1 MQRVRLSTIVIASL
15 LLCWQS
21 VSARTL
27 TIGSIS
33 KSPSEEIAVFFPL
46 ADYLARQ
53 LAGSG
58 IDKGKVVVVNSIAEM
73 AEQLKTGQI
82 DIYIDSPFPSL
93 AVSRLTDSKIILRR
107 WKGGK
112 VEYRSMIIVRTDSP
126 IRTLADLRG
135 KIIAFEDDYSTSGY
149 FLPKSALLRAG
160 LKVRPCEETVGAAP
174 ADELSCIFA
183 RVQSNARIWVLRGK
197 VHAAAMGAH
206 NMEGLL
212 PQEREQIRI
221 MHETVAV
228 PRQVVSV
235 RQELDATLMQRIREV
250 LMAMERSEEGRAVL
264 EKFQNTT
271 RFDEFPDG
279 PEQALAPIRELLE
292 DTHAEIGRR

>member
-33 KSPSEEIAVFFPL
+33 ESPSEEVAIFFPL

-58 IDKGKVVVVNSIAEM
+58 IDKGKVIVVNSIPEM

-82 DIYIDSPFPSL
+82 DVYMDSPFPSL

-112 VEYRSMIIVRTDSP
+112 AEYRSMIIVRTDSP

-149 FLPKSALLRAG
+149 FLPKSALLGAG
-160 LKVRPCEETVGAAP
+160 LKVRPCQKTVGAAL
-174 ADELSCIFA
+174 ADEVICIFA
-183 RVQSNARIWVLRGK
+183 REQNNTIAWVLKGK
-197 VHAAAMGAH
+197 THAGALGVH
-206 NMEGLL
+206 NLDKLL
-212 PQEREQIRI
+212 PREREQIRI
-221 MHETVAV
+221 LHETATV

-235 RQELDATLMQRIREV
+235 RQGLDEALTQRIRET
-250 LMAMERSEEGRAVL
+250 LIAMEHSEEGRTVL

-271 RFDEFPDG
+271 RFDELPGG
-279 PEQALAPIRELLE
+279 PEQALAPVHDLLKDL
-292 DTHAEIGRR
+292 DTEIGRR

>member
-46 ADYLARQ
+46 AEYLARQ

-58 IDKGKVVVVNSIAEM
+58 IDKGKVVVVNSIPEM
-73 AEQLKTGQI
+73 VEQLKTGQI
-82 DIYIDSPFPSL
+82 DIYMDSPFPSL

-112 VEYRSMIIVRTDSP
+112 AEYRSLIIVRTDSP

-174 ADELSCIFA
+174 ADEVSCIFS
-183 RVQSNARIWVLRGK
+183 RVQSNAKTWVIRGK

-206 NMEGLL
+206 NLEGLL
-212 PQEREQIRI
+212 PKEQEQIRI
-221 MHETVAV
+221 MHETVTV

-235 RQELDATLMQRIREV
+235 RQGLDEALTQRIRET
-250 LMAMERSEEGRAVL
+250 LIAMEHSEEGRAVL
-264 EKFQNTT
+264 VKFENTT
-271 RFDEFPDG
+271 RFDELPGG
-279 PEQALAPIRELLE
+279 PEQALAPVRDLLK
-292 DTHAEIGRR
+292 DSDIEISRR